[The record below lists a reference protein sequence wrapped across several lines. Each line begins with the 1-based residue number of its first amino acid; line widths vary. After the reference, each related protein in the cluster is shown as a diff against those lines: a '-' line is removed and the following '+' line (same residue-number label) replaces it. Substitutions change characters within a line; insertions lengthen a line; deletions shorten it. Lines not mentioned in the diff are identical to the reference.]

1 MKIKILIVEDDINLG
16 IVISD
21 QLRSDG
27 YAVTLCENGSEGLRR
42 FNEEPY
48 HLCIF
53 DVMLPVKDG
62 FTLARDIRKVNTDI
76 PILFLSAKS
85 MTEDKIEGFN
95 AGGDDYLTKPFSV
108 EELQLRVRA
117 LLKRVKVQ
125 VLQPEEKIVKLGI
138 FSFDTENFTL
148 TSPTT
153 KQTLTKKEAM
163 ILRTLF
169 RFKNQLLA
177 RDIILNTV
185 WGQDDYFVGRSLD
198 VFITKLRKYLK
209 EDSTIQITNVHG
221 VGFKFELGK
230 CAFAFYSGNNFPV
243 TAMLAGICRQDFQ
256 RPAVFFSETRIHT
269 EQVAGKNSGFIAAG
283 PSTDFKE

>member
-1 MKIKILIVEDDINLG
+1 
-16 IVISD
+16 
-21 QLRSDG
+21 
-27 YAVTLCENGSEGLRR
+27 
-42 FNEEPY
+42 
-48 HLCIF
+48 
-53 DVMLPVKDG
+53 MLPIKDG

-117 LLKRVKVQ
+117 LLKRVKVN
-125 VLQPEEKIVKLGI
+125 VIQPEEKIVKLGI

-148 TSPTT
+148 TSPSS

-209 EDSTIQITNVHG
+209 EDPTIQITNVHG
-221 VGFKFELGK
+221 VGFKFELG
-230 CAFAFYSGNNFPV
+230 
-243 TAMLAGICRQDFQ
+243 D
-256 RPAVFFSETRIHT
+256 E
-269 EQVAGKNSGFIAAG
+269 
-283 PSTDFKE
+283 